1 MSRSALR
8 NRSRDAVVLCYH
20 SIADGGPPFLSIAPD
35 AFERQLATL
44 RRLGFRSGTLDDL
57 AELAAGRRPDG
68 RLAFLTFD
76 DGFRDNYSTARP
88 LLEAYG
94 FRALIFLVPPLVDD
108 GAPLAWPRVEGH
120 LRAHPEIMRSMTW
133 EMVGEMA
140 AAGHRFG
147 SHTLTHPR
155 LPDLDDEALH
165 AELSESRAAIER
177 RLGDCA
183 AVAYPF
189 GVWTLRVAAAA
200 AAAGYS
206 HGFTLPYGAQL
217 EAGPLTIPRVSVDHR
232 DDERRFRLK
241 LTAPYRAL
249 LLSRLKPAARRVLRR
264 SPAHEAP
271 G

>member
-1 MSRSALR
+1 MSASRLR

-44 RRLGFRSGTLDDL
+44 RRLGFRSGSFEDL
-57 AELAAGRRPDG
+57 AGLAAGRGPEG
-68 RLAFLTFD
+68 RIVFLTFD
-76 DGFRDNYSTARP
+76 DGFRDNYTTAGP

-94 FRALIFLVPPLVDD
+94 FRALIFLVTPLVDQ
-108 GAPLAWPRVEGH
+108 GAPLGWPRVEGH

-133 EMVGEMA
+133 TMVEEMA

-147 SHTLTHPR
+147 SHTLSHPR
-155 LPDLDDEALH
+155 LPDLDDATLG
-165 AELSESRAAIER
+165 AELSDSRAEVER
-177 RLGDCA
+177 RLGACD

-189 GVWTLRVAAAA
+189 GVWDRRVAAAA
-200 AAAGYS
+200 AAADYS
-206 HGFTLPYGAQL
+206 YGFTLPYGAQTQ
-217 EAGPLTIPRVSVDHR
+217 ADSLTIPRISVDHR

-249 LLSRLKPAARRVLRR
+249 LLSRVKPAVRRMLGR
-264 SPAHEAP
+264 SPAHEASA
-271 G
+271 